1 MLNQTPV
8 FPGAPM
14 PGTWVNVGTSANTAK
29 DGTGTVATVVTAPT
43 DGAIVRRLRI
53 KSTGTTGALAVLRV
67 FVNNGS
73 SNATPGNNTL
83 ITEVALP
90 NITNSESAPQVDLIV
105 SLDELPLAGGH
116 KVNLTCSQAVTNGW
130 QVTAEAFS
138 LAQV

>member
-8 FPGAPM
+8 FPGAPIASTWGNA
-14 PGTWVNVGTSANTAK
+14 GTTANTAK
-29 DGTGTVATVVTAPT
+29 DGTGTVTTVVTAPT
-43 DGAIVRRLRI
+43 DGALVRRLRV
-53 KSTGTTGALAVLRV
+53 KSTGSTGAAGVLRV

-73 SNATPGNNTL
+73 TNATATNNSL

-90 NITNSESAPQVDLIV
+90 NITNTESAPQADLV
-105 SLDELPLAGGH
+105 VPLDDYPLANGH
-116 KVNLTCSQAVTNGW
+116 KINVCCSVNVTSGW